1 MAKSLVYTSRSINKK
16 NLSSSF
22 MKRSI
27 ASQPAAIGH
36 ERCTSVGH
44 RIRLLWK
51 WSHLSRKA
59 RHLNSSEMP
68 HNAVPKRATF
78 RNWARDFVTCVGL
91 GPPTWPGC
99 GIQTVGPVFFL
110 ERRLPNSA
118 FTLSPDHEFVWREP
132 ESFQRTGAIQSYRTS
147 CPKATGTELCQSRW

>member
-22 MKRSI
+22 MKPSI

-59 RHLNSSEMP
+59 RHLNSSEML
-68 HNAVPKRATF
+68 HNAVHKRATF
-78 RNWARDFVTCVGL
+78 RNWARDFVTRVGL
-91 GPPTWPGC
+91 GPPAWPGC
-99 GIQTVGPVFFL
+99 GIQTAGSVFFL
-110 ERRLPNSA
+110 SEGCPTPLFLLVQAMDPFGENPNRSNTPERYAGWNPPAKPYN
-118 FTLSPDHEFVWREP
+118 
-132 ESFQRTGAIQSYRTS
+132 
-147 CPKATGTELCQSRW
+147 